1 MSSTP
6 HRELA
11 ERYFVDDLPGA
22 SRPGARLYGI
32 LERIDSGQTIS
43 AIAQSFLEQT
53 GLRALCEL
61 ASGEIDLGMFGSRAA
76 PERLARTKAARLKE
90 ESDAAESARKAAA
103 MDAAIKA
110 RFQAMENDPALRRK
124 REAKELRGRYGL
136 GFVEPEHY
144 PRVIKLLKQVDG
156 GKRMDAADIAWLMTE
171 SVDCWTDE
179 IREVYH
185 RLEAEALAE
194 EWRRNGDLWAAV
206 NASGHWRKADKPLE
220 SLKITDEGL
229 KRIGS
234 APKLRSALCTTR
246 GGAMRDL
253 GRLAEA
259 EAMGRDAHDLAPKD
273 FRPCT
278 LLGALAMQRGD
289 FQSGQEWY
297 QKAEGLGADL
307 HAIDQDLRSVMVS
320 AASEVRE
327 GLCAFLLSQDPK
339 RYAWARRWIGSSDP
353 DGKHAIK
360 GDKRTAHGTAKHK
373 RLRE

>member
-1 MSSTP
+1 
-6 HRELA
+6 
-11 ERYFVDDLPGA
+11 
-22 SRPGARLYGI
+22 
-32 LERIDSGQTIS
+32 
-43 AIAQSFLEQT
+43 
-53 GLRALCEL
+53 
-61 ASGEIDLGMFGSRAA
+61 
-76 PERLARTKAARLKE
+76 
-90 ESDAAESARKAAA
+90 

-110 RFQAMENDPALRRK
+110 RFKALENDPALRRK

-136 GFVEPEHY
+136 GFVDPEHY
-144 PRVIKLLKQVDG
+144 RRVIKLLKQIDG
-156 GKRMDAADIAWLMTE
+156 GKRMEPEDIAWLMTE

-179 IREVYH
+179 IQETYH

-229 KRIGS
+229 KRNGS
-234 APKLRSALCTTR
+234 APKIRSALCTTR

-259 EAMGRDAHDLAPKD
+259 EVMGRDTHDLAPKD

-278 LLGALAMQRGD
+278 LLGALAMQRAD
-289 FQSGQEWY
+289 FQSGQEWF

-307 HAIDQDLRSVMVS
+307 HAIDQDLRSVMAS
-320 AASEVRE
+320 AASDVRE
-327 GLCAFLLSQDPK
+327 GLCTFLLSQDPQ
-339 RYAWARRWIGSSDP
+339 RYAWVRRWIGSSDP

-360 GDKRTAHGTAKHK
+360 GDKRTANGTAKHK
-373 RLRE
+373 R

>member
-22 SRPGARLYGI
+22 SRPGARLNGI
-32 LERIDSGQTIS
+32 LERIDSGRTIS
-43 AIAQSFLEQT
+43 AIAQSFLEKT
-53 GLRALCEL
+53 GLRALCDY
-61 ASGEIDLGMFGSRAA
+61 ANGEIDLEVFGSRAA
-76 PERLARTKAARLKE
+76 PEKLVRVKAARLKE
-90 ESDAAESARKAAA
+90 EADAAESARKAAA

-136 GFVEPEHY
+136 GFIEPEHY
-144 PRVIKLLKQVDG
+144 QRVIKLLKQIDG
-156 GKRMDAADIAWLMTE
+156 GKRMKPADIAWLMTD
-171 SVDCWTDE
+171 SVDCCTDE
-179 IREVYH
+179 IRKAYH
-185 RLEAEALAE
+185 RLEAETLTE
-194 EWRRNGDLWAAV
+194 EWRRNGDLWVAV
-206 NASGHWRKADKPLE
+206 NASGHWRKAGKPLE

-229 KRIGS
+229 ERSGT
-234 APKLRSALCTTR
+234 APKIRSALCTTR

-253 GRLAEA
+253 KRLAEA
-259 EAMGRDAHDLAPKD
+259 EVLGRDAHDLAPQD

-297 QKAEGLGADL
+297 KKAEELGADL

-320 AASEVRE
+320 APSEVRE
-327 GLCAFLLSQDPK
+327 GLCSFLLSQDPR
-339 RYAWARRWIGSSDP
+339 RYAWARRWISSSDP
-353 DGKHAIK
+353 ERKHAIK
-360 GDKRTAHGTAKHK
+360 GHKRTANGTAWHK
-373 RLRE
+373 R